1 MNNLKNMSSHISLD
15 PLALFP
21 LPEYL
26 FNFLWNLNTPPRLE
40 ITFKFM
46 VFRLLE
52 NLFVSQKK
60 LILTFLLLPPP
71 LSERL
76 LPQVLI
82 TSPKTEENKLPIP
95 LQEELFQI
103 YFFKI
108 GEGNYHLSSVLHKRN
123 LAQQTMVLNKESW
136 SLYWC

>member
-1 MNNLKNMSSHISLD
+1 
-15 PLALFP
+15 
-21 LPEYL
+21 
-26 FNFLWNLNTPPRLE
+26 
-40 ITFKFM
+40 M

-60 LILTFLLLPPP
+60 LILTFLLLPPL

-123 LAQQTMVLNKESW
+123 LAQQTMVLNKES
-136 SLYWC
+136 